1 MSSIFYPATG
11 KLLRSAQVPVNV
23 VPIGTLHMFTR
34 FPTPE
39 RIIVEGCLET
49 LAYVSSETELNNI
62 LTLA

>member
-34 FPTPE
+34 FPTPG
-39 RIIVEGCLET
+39 RIIVDGCWGT
-49 LAYVSSETELNNI
+49 LACMSSETELNI
-62 LTLA
+62 FTLA